1 MVSYLVTGGTGFL
14 GRRVVQ
20 GLLEHDRDAV
30 VHVLVREASVAKL
43 TELAAGWDAEH
54 RVFPLIGDLTAEN
67 LGLQDDPPRV
77 EHIVHAGAVYD
88 MTADEESAYA
98 ANVAG
103 TRSVVALATE
113 LGAMLH
119 HVSSVAVA
127 GDHRGKFFEDDFD
140 LGQQLHSPYHRTK
153 FAAEKLVREAK
164 GLRWRVYRPAIIV
177 GDSRTGEMD
186 KIDGPY
192 YFFPA
197 IARLAG
203 LPAELPL
210 PLPDLGATNIVP
222 VDYVAAAMVRLI
234 TRPGPNKR
242 TFHLVNPEPQ
252 PFGDIYAALARA
264 AGAPT
269 GLGTL
274 PGSNAALRALAQ
286 VPGATAVRDLLM
298 QQLGVPAEVAPHV
311 SFESEFVSDSTRAR
325 LRGLPVP
332 AFDSYADKLW
342 DYWRAHLDPD
352 RARRV
357 DTGDP
362 LRGRIVLITGA
373 SSGIG
378 LATSHAVAR
387 RGATV
392 LMVARNLDE
401 LEAAAAAV
409 RAEGGAAQAYSCDI
423 TDEKA
428 VELLVKQVL
437 ADHGHV
443 DYAVNNAGRSIRRSV
458 LDSTDRM
465 HDFERT
471 MAVNYFG
478 AVRLILALL
487 PAMRER
493 RFGHFVNI
501 SSIAVQTKL
510 PRFAAYVA
518 SKSAL
523 DTFSEIA
530 AVENADAGITF
541 TSVRM
546 PLVRTPMIAP
556 TELYRSIPVHSPEQA
571 ADLVVRALEQRPA
584 RIDTPI
590 GTFAQLVDT
599 VLPSVKKAILHRGFR
614 MFGDTTPARA
624 TDATPARNTD
634 AAPADADAAQ
644 SADDTS
650 AATPTT
656 TTRTVRATASTR
668 TTEAAAPTRSPLL
681 ALAPVVQPLMS
692 LPAPA
697 ARVANRIPGLHW

>member
-1 MVSYLVTGGTGFL
+1 MVSYIVTGGTGFL
-14 GRRVVQ
+14 GRRVVE
-20 GLLEHDRDAV
+20 GLLARSHDAV
-30 VHVLVREASVAKL
+30 VHVLVREASAAKL
-43 TELAAGWDAEH
+43 AELAVRCGAAD
-54 RVFPLIGDLTAEN
+54 RVFPLIGDLTAES
-67 LGLQDDPPRV
+67 LGLQDDPPQAG
-77 EHIVHAGAVYD
+77 HIVHLGAVYD
-88 MTADEESAYA
+88 MTAGEETAYA
-98 ANVAG
+98 ANVTG
-103 TRSVVALATE
+103 TRAVIALATG

-140 LGQQLHSPYHRTK
+140 LGQNLTSPYHRTK

-197 IARLAG
+197 IARLAA
-203 LPAELPL
+203 LPAELPV

-222 VDYVAAAMVRLI
+222 VDYVAAAMVELI
-234 TRPGPNKR
+234 GRPGLNRR
-242 TFHLVNPEPQ
+242 TFHLVNPQPQ

-264 AGAPT
+264 AGAPA
-269 GLGTL
+269 GLGPL
-274 PGSNAALRALAQ
+274 PGSQTALRALAH
-286 VPGATAVRDLLM
+286 VPGVPQLRDFLL
-298 QQLGVPAEVAPHV
+298 QQAGIPAEVAPHV
-311 SFESEFVSDSTRAR
+311 SFESEFVSDSTRAQ
-325 LRGLPVP
+325 LSGPTVP
-332 AFDSYADKLW
+332 AFESYAGALW
-342 DYWRAHLDPD
+342 RYWRAHLDPD
-352 RARRV
+352 RARRG
-357 DTGDP
+357 TGGDP
-362 LRGRIVLITGA
+362 LRDRIVLITGA

-378 LATSHAVAR
+378 LATAHAVAR

-392 LMVARNLDE
+392 LMVARHVDE
-401 LEAAAAAV
+401 LAAAAAAV
-409 RAEGGAAQAYSCDI
+409 RAGSGAAQAYSCDI

-428 VELLVKQVL
+428 VELLAKQVL
-437 ADHGHV
+437 ADHGHA
-443 DYAVNNAGRSIRRSV
+443 DYVVNNAGRSIRRSV
-458 LDSTDRM
+458 LNSTDRM

-487 PAMRER
+487 PSMRER

-501 SSIAVQTKL
+501 SSIAVQTKV

-523 DTFSEIA
+523 DNFSEIA

-546 PLVRTPMIAP
+546 PLVRTAMIAP
-556 TELYRSIPVHSPEQA
+556 TDLYRSIPVHTPEQA
-571 ADLVVRALEQRPA
+571 AAIVVRALAERPA

-599 VLPSVKKAILHRGFR
+599 VMPSVKRAILHQGFR
-614 MFGDTTPARA
+614 IFGESTAA
-624 TDATPARNTD
+624 TRD
-634 AAPADADAAQ
+634 AAAVTAEDPTATRPAEQ
-644 SADDTS
+644 SGG
-650 AATPTT
+650 
-656 TTRTVRATASTR
+656 
-668 TTEAAAPTRSPLL
+668 RSPLL
-681 ALAPVVQPLMS
+681 ALAPIVQPLMG
-692 LPAPA
+692 LPTPA

>member
-1 MVSYLVTGGTGFL
+1 MVSYIVTGGTGFL

-20 GLLEHDRDAV
+20 RLLDRDRDAV
-30 VHVLVREASVAKL
+30 VHVLVREASAAKL
-43 TELAAGWDAEH
+43 AELAASWGAAD

-67 LGLQDDPPRV
+67 LGLQDDPPQA
-77 EHIVHAGAVYD
+77 EHVLHLGAVYD
-88 MTADEESAYA
+88 MTADEQTSYA
-98 ANVAG
+98 ANVNG
-103 TRSVVALATE
+103 TRAVIALATG
-113 LGAMLH
+113 LGATLH

-140 LGQQLHSPYHRTK
+140 LGQNLTSPYHRTK
-153 FAAEKLVREAK
+153 FAAEKLVRETE

-192 YFFPA
+192 YFFGA
-197 IARLAG
+197 IARLAA
-203 LPAELPL
+203 LPPKLPM

-222 VDYVAAAMVRLI
+222 VDYVAAAMVELVL
-234 TRPGPNKR
+234 RPGLHRR

-252 PFGDIYAALARA
+252 PFADIYAAIARA

-269 GLGTL
+269 GVGTVPGSHAALAALGHL
-274 PGSNAALRALAQ
+274 PG
-286 VPGATAVRDLLM
+286 VPRVRDFLL
-298 QQLGVPAEVAPHV
+298 QQLGIPAEVAPHT
-311 SFESEFVSDSTRAR
+311 SFESEFVSDSTRAQ
-325 LRGLPVP
+325 LRGSGLSVP
-332 AFDSYADKLW
+332 PFDSYADKLW
-342 DYWRAHLDPD
+342 QYWSAHLDPD
-352 RARRV
+352 RARRG
-357 DTGDP
+357 TGKDP

-378 LATSHAVAR
+378 LATAHAVAR

-392 LMVARNLDE
+392 LMVARGLDE

-409 RAEGGAAQAYSCDI
+409 RAESGAAQAYQCDI

-443 DYAVNNAGRSIRRSV
+443 DYVVNNAGRSIRRSV
-458 LDSTDRM
+458 LNSTDRM

-487 PAMRER
+487 PSMRER

-501 SSIAVQTKL
+501 SSIAVQTKV

-523 DTFSEIA
+523 DHFSEIA

-556 TELYRSIPVHSPEQA
+556 TDLYRSLPVHTPQQA
-571 ADLVVRALEQRPA
+571 AEIVVRALEERPA

-599 VLPSVKKAILHRGFR
+599 VMPSVKKAILHQGYR
-614 MFGDTTPARA
+614 MFGESKAAQGDPTAE
-624 TDATPARNTD
+624 
-634 AAPADADAAQ
+634 APADARVETP
-644 SADDTS
+644 SA
-650 AATPTT
+650 
-656 TTRTVRATASTR
+656 
-668 TTEAAAPTRSPLL
+668 RSPLL
-681 ALAPVVQPLMS
+681 ALAPIVQPMMG
-692 LPAPA
+692 LPTPV
-697 ARVANRIPGLHW
+697 ARIANRIPGLHW